1 MVLVCFGMIALGVAY
16 VGTGLLE
23 GVLVTAGA
31 DELTAEDLEIFRRNL
46 VDLADP
52 ATNADIAPTPSSGQ
66 SGGLPGASTDE
77 SSVPAPPASITVT
90 VPSGPAT
97 PQGRAFTAG
106 PVSSVASDVIR
117 RANDERVAAGLSRL
131 DLDPVL
137 QAEAE
142 GWAERMTREGYVH
155 SSQERL
161 IDISRASSGGPVAEN
176 LHAPE
181 VQCAAA
187 MRCDLP
193 EAHPTS
199 GVLHVDW
206 MRSSAHRST
215 LLDPAWDRVGVG
227 VYCDVAGRMWAVAL
241 FSAPAG
247 TVVDGDDVVPYREPK
262 ASGND
267 GVTCDGSVR
276 GESPEWKHTPIS

>member
-1 MVLVCFGMIALGVAY
+1 MPGDHAPGTVLTVYRRLMVLACFGMLSLGVAY

-23 GVLVTAGA
+23 GMLVTAGTQA
-31 DELTAEDLEIFRRNL
+31 TDATTA
-46 VDLADP
+46 
-52 ATNADIAPTPSSGQ
+52 PSSPPA
-66 SGGLPGASTDE
+66 SLPGGLPGASTDG

-97 PQGRAFTAG
+97 PQGPAFTAG

-117 RANDERVAAGLSRL
+117 RANDERAAAGLSRL
-131 DLDPVL
+131 ELDPVL

-161 IDISRASSGGPVAEN
+161 ADISRASSGGPVAEN

-227 VYCDVAGRMWAVAL
+227 VYCDASGRMWAVAL